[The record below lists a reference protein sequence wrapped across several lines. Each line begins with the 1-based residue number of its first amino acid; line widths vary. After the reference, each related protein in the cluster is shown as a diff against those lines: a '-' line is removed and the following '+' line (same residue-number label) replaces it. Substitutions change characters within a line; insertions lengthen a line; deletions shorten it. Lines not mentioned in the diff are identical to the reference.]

1 MHRFDCSEAFG
12 SKIVTENIP
21 GTPMEPNEI
30 PMPNNSG
37 GSTKIVDPTN
47 PSTTILNEI
56 SEQQQQR
63 RSSIDS
69 RVTKTL
75 TPVTDL
81 NQLNNKISQPP
92 PNDCSNTLL
101 NNQYKENN
109 LNNYVK
115 RSSLVTSEGGGSD
128 LDYRNSIGKIN
139 NDVHRNSKQDQE
151 GIDPESLMFRD
162 GRRKIDMVLC
172 YEEETEGV
180 MTEVEAKRVE
190 NRRIFLENLMKEGLE
205 LEIEDKMQSFDEKT
219 YFVKVHM
226 PWKTET
232 RYAEVLNLKLP
243 VKRFITISVKA
254 WVKLF
259 IKCTTNYCIYVCN
272 ILFQIGVKF
281 QAGFVFLFGF
291 LNIFLMLQD
300 EEKNDVLKLNRFR
313 RWLRK
318 FQKMIELDAMLVE
331 TEPTFYKATA
341 GGNPEEQ

>member
-12 SKIVTENIP
+12 SKITTENIP

-30 PMPNNSG
+30 PMPNNG
-37 GSTKIVDPTN
+37 GGGTKNVDPTSN
-47 PSTTILNEI
+47 PSATILNEI

-69 RVTKTL
+69 RATKTL
-75 TPVTDL
+75 TPVPDA
-81 NQLNNKISQPP
+81 NRLNNELSPPP
-92 PNDCSNTLL
+92 PNDCSNTFL
-101 NNQYKENN
+101 NIQYKENN

-115 RSSLVTSEGGGSD
+115 RSSLVTSEGGGSE
-128 LDYRNSIGKIN
+128 LDYRDGIGKLN

-151 GIDPESLMFRD
+151 GVDPESLMFRD
-162 GRRKIDMVLC
+162 GRRKIDMILC

-205 LEIEDKMQSFDEKT
+205 LETEDKMQAFDEKT

-259 IKCTTNYCIYVCN
+259 IKCTKNYYQI
-272 ILFQIGVKF
+272 QIGVKF
-281 QAGFVFLFGF
+281 HAGFSFPAR
-291 LNIFLMLQD
+291 IFLLLFTCYRM
-300 EEKNDVLKLNRFR
+300 R
-313 RWLRK
+313 RR
-318 FQKMIELDAMLVE
+318 MMC
-331 TEPTFYKATA
+331 
-341 GGNPEEQ
+341 

>member
-12 SKIVTENIP
+12 SKITTENIP

-30 PMPNNSG
+30 PNNSG
-37 GSTKIVDPTN
+37 GSTIILDSTSN

-75 TPVTDL
+75 TPVKDA
-81 NQLNNKISQPP
+81 NQLNNKISPPP
-92 PNDCSNTLL
+92 PNDSNTFL

-109 LNNYVK
+109 LNTYGK
-115 RSSLVTSEGGGSD
+115 RSSLVTSEGGGSE
-128 LDYRNSIGKIN
+128 LDYRNSIGKLN

-151 GIDPESLMFRD
+151 GVDPESLMFRD

-180 MTEVEAKRVE
+180 MTEIEAKRVE

-205 LEIEDKMQSFDEKT
+205 LEIEDKMQAFDEKT

-254 WVKLF
+254 WVNLF
-259 IKCTTNYCIYVCN
+259 IKCTTNY
-272 ILFQIGVKF
+272 
-281 QAGFVFLFGF
+281 
-291 LNIFLMLQD
+291 
-300 EEKNDVLKLNRFR
+300 
-313 RWLRK
+313 
-318 FQKMIELDAMLVE
+318 
-331 TEPTFYKATA
+331 
-341 GGNPEEQ
+341 

>member
-12 SKIVTENIP
+12 TKIIAENIP
-21 GTPMEPNEI
+21 GTPMEPNELA
-30 PMPNNSG
+30 MPNNSS
-37 GSTKIVDPTN
+37 GSTKLVDPTSY

-69 RVTKTL
+69 QVTKTL
-75 TPVTDL
+75 TPVNDA
-81 NQLNNKISQPP
+81 NHLNNKMSSPP
-92 PNDCSNTLL
+92 PNDSSNNIL

-109 LNNYVK
+109 LNKYVK
-115 RSSLVTSEGGGSD
+115 RSSLVTSEGGGSE
-128 LDYRNSIGKIN
+128 LDYRNSIGKLN

-180 MTEVEAKRVE
+180 MTEMEAKRVE
-190 NRRIFLENLMKEGLE
+190 NRKIFLENLMKEGLE
-205 LEIEDKMQSFDEKT
+205 LEIEDKMQAFDEKT

-259 IKCTTNYCIYVCN
+259 IKCTQNYYLYLYMMSI
-272 ILFQIGVKF
+272 
-281 QAGFVFLFGF
+281 
-291 LNIFLMLQD
+291 D
-300 EEKNDVLKLNRFR
+300 
-313 RWLRK
+313 
-318 FQKMIELDAMLVE
+318 
-331 TEPTFYKATA
+331 
-341 GGNPEEQ
+341 